1 MFAELLLEM
10 VWEEGSWEVFVDNKS
25 PGIIV
30 KVEFMDQSLKMNEN
44 PSIFLLWKKTKTKM
58 VLIIKLYYEL
68 VVGTSDKTT
77 V

>member
-25 PGIIV
+25 PRIIV

-44 PSIFLLWKKTKTKM
+44 PSIFFDMEKTKTKM

>member
-44 PSIFLLWKKTKTKM
+44 PSIFCYGKKPRPRWSW
-58 VLIIKLYYEL
+58 L
-68 VVGTSDKTT
+68 
-77 V
+77 

>member
-1 MFAELLLEM
+1 
-10 VWEEGSWEVFVDNKS
+10 
-25 PGIIV
+25 
-30 KVEFMDQSLKMNEN
+30 MDQSLKMNEN